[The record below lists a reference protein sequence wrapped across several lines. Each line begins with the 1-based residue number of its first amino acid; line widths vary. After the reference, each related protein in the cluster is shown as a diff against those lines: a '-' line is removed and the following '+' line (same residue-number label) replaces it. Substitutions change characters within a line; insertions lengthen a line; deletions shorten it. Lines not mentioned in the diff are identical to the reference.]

1 MRSFKLLER
10 RARYIFAAIGFVSL
24 GVVAPFASAATVTSR
39 SIQLSSSTKAA
50 TDVSYQVKFT
60 TTTAAQSFVIQFCDD
75 TPLIGQ
81 TCNAPS
87 GLTVAGA
94 TTGTSG
100 VTITDK
106 ATANKIVLEST
117 GLGTPGIQT
126 IDIAGIT
133 NPSAAG
139 SLYARIVTYDNTGAN
154 ALTQY
159 TTTALGADA
168 KDNGSVALSI
178 TDNIGVTGDVLET
191 MTFCVS
197 KTVDILKGCTGSLD
211 APTLEIGE
219 LNGAV
224 RALSSGA
231 ISTVDVLTQISTNAV
246 GGAVVSLKSNT
257 TTCGGLSRVG
267 AASFAAGCGVPAQA
281 SMSGDVTQGTA
292 GIGIKGA
299 TATSET
305 ANGGVATGD
314 YALETDYSTSAY
326 RMRYASDNSS
336 GVTSTYG
343 DPILNTA
350 GAPASNK
357 EMTLTFGATI
367 SPNTPAGRYTANYSL
382 IATGTF

>member
-10 RARYIFAAIGFVSL
+10 RARYILAAIGLLSL
-24 GVVAPFASAATVTSR
+24 GVVAPFASAAQITQR
-39 SIQLSSSTKAA
+39 SVALSSSTKSA
-50 TDVSYQVKFT
+50 TGVSYAFT
-60 TTTAAQSFVIQFCDD
+60 FTATQTGGAVVAQFCSN
-75 TPLIGQ
+75 TPLVGQ
-81 TCNAPS
+81 DCTAPTGFTS
-87 GLTVAGA
+87 AGA
-94 TTGTSG
+94 TASGGATISGTP
-100 VTITDK
+100 
-106 ATANKIVLEST
+106 TANKVIVAKTVAASSNT
-117 GLGTPGIQT
+117 FTLGN
-126 IDIAGIT
+126 IT
-133 NPSAAG
+133 NPSSAG
-139 SLYARIVTYDNTGAN
+139 SLYVRIVTYEDTSDAGSYSAN
-154 ALTQY
+154 GQT
-159 TTTALGADA
+159 LGSAEDQ
-168 KDNGSVALSI
+168 GSVALSI

-281 SMSGDVTQGTA
+281 SMSGDIAQGTA